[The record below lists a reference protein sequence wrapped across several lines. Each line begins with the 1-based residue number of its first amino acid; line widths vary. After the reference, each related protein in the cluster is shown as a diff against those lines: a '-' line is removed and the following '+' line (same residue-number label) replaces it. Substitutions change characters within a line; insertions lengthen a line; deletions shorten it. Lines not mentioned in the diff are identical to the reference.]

1 MLTSFASCLWRSW
14 LAFFSVGRKSSTLE
28 RADRHHDRV
37 RSSFTISFSFLR
49 TRHGERRRGEGK
61 GRTFASLWFGG
72 LKRSQSLWE
81 RLCIEHKERWTI
93 IELQSLLGHRLPT
106 TFPLFC
112 DVVLCCDELS
122 FVLLISRSRLLL
134 FLFFFLLLEIVR

>member
-49 TRHGERRRGEGK
+49 TRHGEREEERGDLRFAVVWRSE
-61 GRTFASLWFGG
+61 TFSKSLGEVAYRAQREVDDHRAPVASRPSSSHHL
-72 LKRSQSLWE
+72 SS
-81 RLCIEHKERWTI
+81 
-93 IELQSLLGHRLPT
+93 
-106 TFPLFC
+106 
-112 DVVLCCDELS
+112 VL
-122 FVLLISRSRLLL
+122 
-134 FLFFFLLLEIVR
+134 